1 MGWASA
7 QLSPMLEEV
16 KCVRR
21 NVVGYFILAV
31 VLLIVALFR
40 PYAFFY
46 GLQRGSLYGMI
57 ALPLAL
63 ILGIVGLLNLAHG
76 EFLTL
81 SLYLTYSLFDRFKI
95 DPLVSM
101 LMTVPFL
108 LAFGFAVYKLVI
120 ERSLK
125 AHHLNLL
132 LLTFGVSIVMV
143 ETFNIVWTSRP
154 RNIYVP
160 YATTSVNIFGVRVGG
175 YEFFYTLI
183 AMMVLIGLLIF
194 LKKTRLGQAA
204 YAVGQNPK
212 GAAIVGINV
221 KLVYAFVFSLAAGL
235 VALAGAFLSVRSSIF
250 PHVGGPF
257 TMKSFSLTAMAG
269 LGNLP
274 GIVLAGIVLAVAE
287 EIVKSIPRYTGW
299 ADLVFFVVLIVAIVL
314 KSFRR
319 REG

>member
-1 MGWASA
+1 MD
-7 QLSPMLEEV
+7 
-16 KCVRR
+16 KKTI
-21 NVVGYFILAV
+21 GYIVLVV
-31 VLLIVALFR
+31 VLLLVALLR

-46 GLQRGSLYGMI
+46 GLQRGSLYGLV

-81 SLYLTYSLFDRFKI
+81 SLYLTYVLFDKFGV
-95 DPLVSM
+95 DPAASS
-101 LMTVPFL
+101 L
-108 LAFGFAVYKLVI
+108 LTFPILFAFGLLVYKLVI

-125 AHHLNLL
+125 FHHLNLL

-143 ETFNIVWTSRP
+143 ESFNILWTSRP
-154 RNIYVP
+154 RNIYTP
-160 YATTSVNIFGVRVGG
+160 YATTSIRVFGIHVGA
-175 YEFFYTLI
+175 YEFVYTLL
-183 AMMVLIGLLIF
+183 AFLVLVGLLVF

-212 GAAIVGINV
+212 GAALVGINV
-221 KLVYAFVFSLAAGL
+221 KLVYAFVFGLSAAL
-235 VALAGAFLSVRSSIF
+235 VALAGSFLSVRSSIF

-269 LGNLP
+269 LGNLF
-274 GIVLAGIVLAVAE
+274 GIVLAGIVLAIAE
-287 EIVKSIPRYTGW
+287 EVVKSIPGYAGW
-299 ADLVFFVVLIVAIVL
+299 ADLVFFAVLIIAIVVRA
-314 KSFRR
+314 FGR

>member
-1 MGWASA
+1 M
-7 QLSPMLEEV
+7 
-16 KCVRR
+16 KK
-21 NVVGYFILAV
+21 NFVGYAVLA
-31 VLLIVALFR
+31 IALFLIALLR

-46 GLQRGSLYGMI
+46 GVQRGSLYGLV

-81 SLYLTYSLFDRFKI
+81 SLYMTYLLFNEWGM
-95 DPLVSM
+95 DPLSSPV
-101 LMTVPFL
+101 LTVPL
-108 LAFGFAVYKLVI
+108 LLVVGLLIYKLVI

-125 AHHLNLL
+125 THHLNLL

-143 ETFNIVWTSRP
+143 ESFNIWWTSRP

-160 YATTSVNIFGVRVGG
+160 YASTPLNIFGVYVGG
-175 YEFFYTLI
+175 YEFSYTI
-183 AMMVLIGLLIF
+183 AVVLVLAGLLLF
-194 LKKTRLGQAA
+194 LKKTRLGQAT

-221 KLVYAFVFSLAAGL
+221 KFVYAFVFSLAAGL
-235 VALAGAFLSVRSSIF
+235 VALAGALLSVRSSIF

-274 GIVLAGIVLAVAE
+274 GIVLAGIVLGIAE
-287 EIVKSIPRYTGW
+287 EFVKSIPGYTGW
-299 ADLVFFVVLIVAIVL
+299 ADLVFFVVLIAAIV
-314 KSFRR
+314 FRAFGR

>member
-1 MGWASA
+1 M
-7 QLSPMLEEV
+7 
-16 KCVRR
+16 KK
-21 NVVGYFILAV
+21 NVVGYIALAI
-31 VLLIVALFR
+31 VLLIVALIR

-81 SLYLTYSLFDRFKI
+81 SLYLTYFMFDRFRT
-95 DPLVSM
+95 DPLVSA
-101 LMTVPFL
+101 LVTVPFL
-108 LAFGFAVYKLVI
+108 LAFGFVVYKLII
-120 ERSLK
+120 EKSLK
-125 AHHLNLL
+125 THHLNLL
-132 LLTFGVSIVMV
+132 LLTFGVSIVLV

-175 YEFFYTLI
+175 YEFLYTLMAI
-183 AMMVLIGLLIF
+183 IVLAGLLLF
-194 LKKTRLGQAA
+194 LKKTRLGQAT

-212 GAAIVGINV
+212 GAALVGINV

-235 VALAGAFLSVRSSIF
+235 VALAGSMLAVRSSIF

-287 EIVKSIPRYTGW
+287 EFVKSIPGYTGW
-299 ADLVFFVVLIVAIVL
+299 ADLVFFMVLILAIVL
-314 KSFRR
+314 RGFRR

>member
-1 MGWASA
+1 M
-7 QLSPMLEEV
+7 
-16 KCVRR
+16 KK
-21 NVVGYFILAV
+21 NVVGYIALAV
-31 VLLIVALFR
+31 VLLIVALIK
-40 PYAFFY
+40 PYSFFY

-81 SLYLTYSLFDRFKI
+81 SLYLTYFMFDRFRT
-95 DPLVSM
+95 DPLVSAFV
-101 LMTVPFL
+101 TVPFL
-108 LAFGFAVYKLVI
+108 LAFGFVVYKLII

-175 YEFFYTLI
+175 YEFLYTMIALI
-183 AMMVLIGLLIF
+183 VLAGLLIF
-194 LKKTRLGQAA
+194 LKKTRLGQAT
-204 YAVGQNPK
+204 YAVGQNSK
-212 GAAIVGINV
+212 GAALVGINV

-235 VALAGAFLSVRSSIF
+235 VALSGSLLAVRSSIF

-287 EIVKSIPRYTGW
+287 EFVKSIPGYTGW
-299 ADLVFFVVLIVAIVL
+299 ADLVFFVVLILAIVL
-314 KSFRR
+314 RGFRR

>member
-1 MGWASA
+1 M
-7 QLSPMLEEV
+7 
-16 KCVRR
+16 KK
-21 NVVGYFILAV
+21 NFVGYAVLA
-31 VLLIVALFR
+31 IALFLIALLR

-46 GLQRGSLYGMI
+46 GVQRGSLYGLV

-81 SLYLTYSLFDRFKI
+81 SLYMTYLLFNEWGM
-95 DPLVSM
+95 DPLSSPV
-101 LMTVPFL
+101 LTVPL
-108 LAFGFAVYKLVI
+108 LLVVGLLIYKLVI

-125 AHHLNLL
+125 THHLNLL

-143 ETFNIVWTSRP
+143 ESFNIWWTSRP

-160 YATTSVNIFGVRVGG
+160 YASTPLNIFGVYVGG
-175 YEFFYTLI
+175 YEFIYTI
-183 AMMVLIGLLIF
+183 VVVLVLAGLLLF
-194 LKKTRLGQAA
+194 LKKTRLGQAT

-221 KLVYAFVFSLAAGL
+221 KFVYAFVFSLAAGL
-235 VALAGAFLSVRSSIF
+235 VALAGALLSVRSSIF

-274 GIVLAGIVLAVAE
+274 GIVLAGIVLGIAE
-287 EIVKSIPRYTGW
+287 EFVKSIPGYTGW
-299 ADLVFFVVLIVAIVL
+299 ADLVFFVVLIAAIV
-314 KSFRR
+314 FRAFGR

>member
-1 MGWASA
+1 M
-7 QLSPMLEEV
+7 
-16 KCVRR
+16 KK
-21 NVVGYFILAV
+21 NVVGYIALAI
-31 VLLIVALFR
+31 VLLTVALIR
-40 PYAFFY
+40 PYSFFY

-81 SLYLTYSLFDRFKI
+81 SLYLTYFMFDRFKI
-95 DPLVSM
+95 DPLVSVFV
-101 LMTVPFL
+101 TVPFL
-108 LAFGFAVYKLVI
+108 LAFGFAVYKLII
-120 ERSLK
+120 EKSLK
-125 AHHLNLL
+125 AQHLNLL

-154 RNIYVP
+154 RNIYVS
-160 YATTSVNIFGVRVGG
+160 YATTSVNIFGVHVGG
-175 YEFFYTLI
+175 YEFLYTLI
-183 AMMVLIGLLIF
+183 ALVVLAGLLIF
-194 LKKTRLGQAA
+194 LKKTRLGQAT
-204 YAVGQNPK
+204 YAVGQNPR
-212 GAAIVGINV
+212 GAALVGINV

-235 VALAGAFLSVRSSIF
+235 VALAGSLLAVRSSIF

-287 EIVKSIPRYTGW
+287 EFVKSIPGYTGW
-299 ADLVFFVVLIVAIVL
+299 ADLVFFVVLISAIVL
-314 KSFRR
+314 RGFRR

>member
-1 MGWASA
+1 
-7 QLSPMLEEV
+7 V
-16 KCVRR
+16 DKKTI
-21 NVVGYFILAV
+21 GYIVLVV
-31 VLLIVALFR
+31 VLLLVALLR

-46 GLQRGSLYGMI
+46 GLQRGSLYGLV

-81 SLYLTYSLFDRFKI
+81 SLYLTYVLFDKFGV
-95 DPLVSM
+95 DPAASS
-101 LMTVPFL
+101 L
-108 LAFGFAVYKLVI
+108 LTFPILFAFGLLVYKLVI

-125 AHHLNLL
+125 FHHLNLL

-143 ETFNIVWTSRP
+143 ESFNILWTSRP
-154 RNIYVP
+154 RNIYTP
-160 YATTSVNIFGVRVGG
+160 YATTSIRVFGIHVGA
-175 YEFFYTLI
+175 YEFVYTLL
-183 AMMVLIGLLIF
+183 AFLVLVGLLVF

-212 GAAIVGINV
+212 GAALVGINV
-221 KLVYAFVFSLAAGL
+221 KLVYAFVFGLSAAL
-235 VALAGAFLSVRSSIF
+235 VALAGSFLSVRSSIF

-269 LGNLP
+269 LGNLF
-274 GIVLAGIVLAVAE
+274 GIVLAGIVLAIAE
-287 EIVKSIPRYTGW
+287 EVVKSIPGYAGW
-299 ADLVFFVVLIVAIVL
+299 ADLVFFAVLIIAIVVRA
-314 KSFRR
+314 FGR